1 MTQEERDRRV
11 QEDRQLKQQRQQM
24 LRQQHAQQA
33 TGGTA
38 GQPLSRGG
46 GGGNSSSNPP
56 HVYVHNQLGAGQTS
70 GSGDPSVYIHQRPA
84 NFQPPPPSAHH
95 QYNSVVVE
103 ETQTR
108 RMIANPVAGFQ
119 HEQHFSRQQYSAP
132 GQHYQQVQNSQQ
144 MAVPPSGGGYPMQ
157 FPSNSNQGAT
167 GHPPPSANQQFE
179 LNDAQREAMQRQQRF
194 SSIQNAQDA
203 QFQQQHRW
211 SHGRGNQ

>member
-38 GQPLSRGG
+38 GQPLSRSG
-46 GGGNSSSNPP
+46 GGGNSSSNP
-56 HVYVHNQLGAGQTS
+56 HVYVRNPLGTGQTS

-84 NFQPPPPSAHH
+84 NFQPSP

-119 HEQHFSRQQYSAP
+119 HEQHYSHQQYSSP

-144 MAVPPSGGGYPMQ
+144 MAAPSSGGGYPMQ
-157 FPSNSNQGAT
+157 FPSNSHQGAT
-167 GHPPPSANQQFE
+167 CHPAPAANQQVWT
-179 LNDAQREAMQRQQRF
+179 LT
-194 SSIQNAQDA
+194 
-203 QFQQQHRW
+203 QFFLFFFVKNR
-211 SHGRGNQ
+211 

>member
-38 GQPLSRGG
+38 GQPLSRSG
-46 GGGNSSSNPP
+46 GGGNSSSNP
-56 HVYVHNQLGAGQTS
+56 HVYVHNPLGTGQTS
-70 GSGDPSVYIHQRPA
+70 GSGDPSVYVHQRPA

-108 RMIANPVAGFQ
+108 RMIANPAAGFQ
-119 HEQHFSRQQYSAP
+119 HEQHISHQQFSAQ
-132 GQHYQQVQNSQQ
+132 GQHYQQVQNSLQ
-144 MAVPPSGGGYPMQ
+144 MAVPASGGGYAMQ
-157 FPSNSNQGAT
+157 FPLNSNQGAT
-167 GHPPPSANQQFE
+167 GHPSPTANQQYE
-179 LNDAQREAMQRQQRF
+179 LSDAQREAMQRHQRF

>member
-38 GQPLSRGG
+38 GQPLSRSG
-46 GGGNSSSNPP
+46 GGGNLSSNPN
-56 HVYVHNQLGAGQTS
+56 VYVLNQFGVGQTS
-70 GSGDPSVYIHQRPA
+70 GSGYPSAYVQQGAA
-84 NFQPPPPSAHH
+84 NFQPPPPSNHH

-108 RMIANPVAGFQ
+108 RMIANPAAGFQ
-119 HEQHFSRQQYSAP
+119 HEQHISHQQFSAQ
-132 GQHYQQVQNSQQ
+132 GQHYQQVQNSLQ
-144 MAVPPSGGGYPMQ
+144 MAAPASGGGYAMQ
-157 FPSNSNQGAT
+157 FPLNSNQGAT
-167 GHPPPSANQQFE
+167 GHPSPTANQQYE
-179 LNDAQREAMQRQQRF
+179 LSDAQREAMRRHQRF

>member
-1 MTQEERDRRV
+1 MTQEERDYWV
-11 QEDRQLKQQRQQM
+11 QVDRQLKQQRQQM

-38 GQPLSRGG
+38 GQPLSRSG
-46 GGGNSSSNPP
+46 GGGNLSSNPN
-56 HVYVHNQLGAGQTS
+56 VYVLNQFGVRQTS
-70 GSGDPSVYIHQRPA
+70 DSGDPSAYIQQGAA
-84 NFQPPPPSAHH
+84 NFQPPPPSNHH

-108 RMIANPVAGFQ
+108 RMIANPAAGFQ
-119 HEQHFSRQQYSAP
+119 HEQHISHQQFSAQ

-144 MAVPPSGGGYPMQ
+144 MAAPPSGGGYPMQ

-167 GHPPPSANQQFE
+167 GHPAPSANQQFE
-179 LNDAQREAMQRQQRF
+179 LNHAQREAMQRQQRL